1 MSHLPYGYVI
11 ENGEIRIDEEKADK
25 VKELF
30 DAYISG
36 LSLQSAAQKA
46 GLDLFHG
53 SVGKMLRNKRYLG
66 DDYYPPI
73 IDAAVF
79 NKAEGIRAARAA
91 ALGRT
96 GRTKEPSQT
105 SKTKAA
111 AAFVM
116 PTVECKFSNPFK
128 QAEYIYSKIKEENDE

>member
-11 ENGEIRIDEEKADK
+11 KDGEVYIDEEKAGK
-25 VKELF
+25 VKKLF

-36 LSLQSAAQKA
+36 SSLQSAAKKS

-66 DDYYPPI
+66 DGYYPPI
-73 IDAAVF
+73 IDAVTF
-79 NKAEGIRAARAA
+79 DKAEEIRTSRAA

-96 GRTKEPSQT
+96 KKTEKP

-111 AAFVM
+111 LSFVM
-116 PTVECKFSNPFK
+116 PKIEYKFTDPFK
-128 QAEYIYSKIKEENDE
+128 QAEYVYSKIKEENDE